1 MTNEWLN
8 SALIVDD
15 DPIACEMARFYFHKR
30 GTPKI
35 SVAYNGK
42 QALEIVEQNDGRI
55 DFILLDLKMPEMD
68 GIQFLRRL
76 HLRSYTGTIGILSGE
91 SAGVISLAMDLARRH
106 GLNVVG
112 PLDKPMK
119 VDVLDALF
127 TAPQKAIEKS
137 ATSSGFQ
144 PTASDLRAALSQR
157 RIIAHYQPII
167 QAEDSALVSVEA
179 LARWDHS
186 IHGVLAPYLFIPLA
200 EKSGQVREL
209 TLQMIGN
216 VLRDIDVLNAIDPEL
231 SISINLGAAVLE
243 DTQFP
248 DIIAKLVAEVGETSE
263 RFILEITESKLIED
277 AIAPM
282 EVLARLDLMGFRL
295 SLDDFGT
302 QYSNFEQ
309 LTRFPFKELK
319 IDKRFVQSSNTDVRS
334 KATFETC
341 AQLGQRL
348 GMRIVA
354 EGIETDQDW
363 HFAKDLGVDKLQ
375 GFKFARPMPVNE
387 LISWAAA
394 RNLDPIGTQVH
405 QSVAAH
411 HFVKQH
417 QGS

>member
-1 MTNEWLN
+1 M
-8 SALIVDD
+8 
-15 DPIACEMARFYFHKR
+15 
-30 GTPKI
+30 
-35 SVAYNGK
+35 
-42 QALEIVEQNDGRI
+42 
-55 DFILLDLKMPEMD
+55 
-68 GIQFLRRL
+68 
-76 HLRSYTGTIGILSGE
+76 
-91 SAGVISLAMDLARRH
+91 
-106 GLNVVG
+106 
-112 PLDKPMK
+112 
-119 VDVLDALF
+119 
-127 TAPQKAIEKS
+127 
-137 ATSSGFQ
+137 
-144 PTASDLRAALSQR
+144 
-157 RIIAHYQPII
+157 
-167 QAEDSALVSVEA
+167 
-179 LARWDHS
+179 
-186 IHGVLAPYLFIPLA
+186 
-200 EKSGQVREL
+200 
-209 TLQMIGN
+209 
-216 VLRDIDVLNAIDPEL
+216 
-231 SISINLGAAVLE
+231 
-243 DTQFP
+243 
-248 DIIAKLVAEVGETSE
+248 
-263 RFILEITESKLIED
+263 
-277 AIAPM
+277 
-282 EVLARLDLMGFRL
+282 ARLDLMGFRL

-405 QSVAAH
+405 QSVAAN